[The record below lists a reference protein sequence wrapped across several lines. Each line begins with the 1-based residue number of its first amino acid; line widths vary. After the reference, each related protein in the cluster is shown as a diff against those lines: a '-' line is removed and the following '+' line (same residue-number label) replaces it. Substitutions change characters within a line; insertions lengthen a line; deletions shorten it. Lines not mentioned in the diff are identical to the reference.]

1 MHEKINE
8 IYGYLH
14 GFWRYR
20 WSALLIAWVI
30 GVIGWLV
37 VYALP
42 DQYEAKTT
50 VHIDTSSIMKP
61 LLKGLAVETDPDEQ
75 LQVMTRVMLSRENL
89 LTVMRETDMDLAA
102 DTPEEKEVM
111 VRELASKI
119 WLSTGASRDRRGPR
133 ASIYVIGYQSPSPEL
148 AYKVVSTLLN
158 TLIED
163 TLSSGRTDTV
173 MAQDFLSEQIAEY
186 EKRLAESEKRMAE
199 FKKKN
204 VGFMPTEKGSYYG
217 RLQRAEEDISETKSL
232 LRLAK
237 QRHADLQQQLSGE
250 VAVNVGMSAES
261 ATRLRDYQGKLDD
274 LLMQFTNEHPDVQ
287 AMRARIARL
296 RASMAAGDDLAGSG
310 GGTLDK
316 TSVLY
321 HELKMQE
328 SQARLEVGKLQIML
342 AEQQRNL
349 EELQQSIDIIP
360 QVEADLAKLDR
371 DYKLNKDRYIS
382 LVERRESAKL
392 AQKVEQS
399 SNEIT
404 FKVVDAPVV
413 PLIPSAP
420 NRLLLL
426 AGVLVAALAAG
437 AAWSVLM
444 FMLFPTFVDFKQLR
458 KSIDL
463 PVLGAVRLQMT
474 GEQIS
479 HRKTQ
484 LRSFLLAMSLLFGVF
499 GGVLLL
505 EKPGSAQVR
514 ALISEIGIY
523 L

>member
-1 MHEKINE
+1 MHAQINE
-8 IYGYLH
+8 IYAYLH
-14 GFWRYR
+14 GLWRYR
-20 WSALLIAWVI
+20 WSSLLIAWIV
-30 GVIGWLV
+30 GVLGWLV
-37 VYALP
+37 IYALP
-42 DQYEAKTT
+42 NQYVAKTA

-61 LLKGLAVETDPDEQ
+61 LLKGLAVETDPAEQ
-75 LQVMTRVMLSRENL
+75 LQVMTRVLLSRDNL
-89 LTVMRETDMDLAA
+89 LVVMRETDMDLAV
-102 DTPEEKEVM
+102 DTPEEREEM
-111 VRELASKI
+111 VQELAGKI
-119 WLSTGASRDRRGPR
+119 WLSSGSKRRGVQ
-133 ASIYVIGYQSPSPEL
+133 ASIYEIGYESPSPEM

-173 MAQDFLSEQIAEY
+173 MAQDFLTEQIIEY
-186 EKRLAESEKRMAE
+186 EKRLAGSEKRMAE
-199 FKKKN
+199 FQKKN
-204 VGFMPTEKGSYYG
+204 VGFMPNEKGGYYA
-217 RLQRAEEDISETKSL
+217 RLQRSEEEISGTKSQ

-237 QRHADLQQQLSGE
+237 QRHAGLQQQLSGE
-250 VAVNVGMSAES
+250 TAVTGGITPES
-261 ATRLRDYQGKLDD
+261 AAKLREYQERLDD

-287 AMRARIARL
+287 AMRQRIARSK
-296 RASMAAGDDLAGSG
+296 ASMAAGSDLAGG
-310 GGTLDK
+310 GSLDK

-321 HELKMQE
+321 QELKIQE
-328 SQARLEVGKLQIML
+328 SNARLEVGKLQIML

-360 QVEADLAKLDR
+360 QVEADMAKLDR
-371 DYKLNKDRYIS
+371 DYQLNKDRYLS

-392 AQKVEQS
+392 AQKVEQN

-404 FKVVDAPVV
+404 FKVVDAPVI

-420 NRLLLL
+420 NRPLLL
-426 AGVLVAALAAG
+426 AGILVVALGAG

-444 FMLFPTFVDFKQLR
+444 FLLFPTFVDFKQLR
-458 KSIDL
+458 KAIDL
-463 PVLGAVRLQMT
+463 PVLGTVRLQMT
-474 GEQIS
+474 GEQVR

-484 LRSFLLAMSLLFGVF
+484 LTSFLLAMSLLIGVF

-505 EKPGSAQVR
+505 EEPGSARVR

>member
-1 MHEKINE
+1 MHEQINE
-8 IYGYLH
+8 IYAYLH
-14 GFWRYR
+14 GLWRYR
-20 WSALLIAWVI
+20 WSSLLIAWIV
-30 GVIGWLV
+30 GVLGWLV

-42 DQYEAKTT
+42 DQYVARTT

-61 LLKGLAVETDPDEQ
+61 LLRGLAVETDPAEQ
-75 LQVMTRVMLSRENL
+75 LMVMTRVLLSRENL
-89 LTVMRETDMDLAA
+89 LAVMRETDMDLAV
-102 DTPEEKEVM
+102 DTPEERAEM
-111 VRELASKI
+111 VQDLAGKI
-119 WLSTGASRDRRGPR
+119 RLRSGSNRRGVQS
-133 ASIYVIGYQSPSPEL
+133 SIYEISYESPSPEM

-163 TLSSGRTDTV
+163 TLNSGRTDTV

-204 VGFMPTEKGSYYG
+204 VGFMPNEKGGYYN
-217 RLQRAEEDISETKSL
+217 RLQRAEEEIADTKSE

-237 QRHADLQQQLSGE
+237 LRLANLQQQLSGQ
-250 VAVNVGMSAES
+250 AAITGGMTADSAN
-261 ATRLRDYQGKLDD
+261 RLRDYQNKLDD

-296 RASMAAGDDLAGSG
+296 KASMAAGSDLERS
-310 GGTLDK
+310 GTLDK

-321 HELKMQE
+321 QELKIQE
-328 SQARLEVGKLQIML
+328 SEARLEVGKLQIML
-342 AEQQRNL
+342 AERQRNL
-349 EELQQSIDIIP
+349 EELQESIDVIP

-371 DYKLNKDRYIS
+371 DYQLTKERYLS

-392 AQKVEQS
+392 AQDVEQNS
-399 SNEIT
+399 SEIT

-420 NRLLLL
+420 NRPLLL
-426 AGVLVAALAAG
+426 AGVLAAALAAAG
-437 AAWSVLM
+437 AWSLLM
-444 FMLFPTFVDFKQLR
+444 FLLFPTFVDFKQLR
-458 KSIDL
+458 KAIDL
-463 PVLGAVRLQMT
+463 PVLGAVSLQMT
-474 GEQIS
+474 DEQIS
-479 HRKTQ
+479 HRRTK

-499 GGVLLL
+499 GGVLLFA
-505 EKPGSAQVR
+505 EPGSEQVR

>member
-1 MHEKINE
+1 MHAQINE
-8 IYGYLH
+8 IYAYLH
-14 GFWRYR
+14 GLWRYR
-20 WSALLIAWVI
+20 WSSLLIAWIV
-30 GVIGWLV
+30 GVLGWLV
-37 VYALP
+37 IYALP
-42 DQYEAKTT
+42 NQYVAKTA

-61 LLKGLAVETDPDEQ
+61 LLKGLAVETDPAEQ
-75 LQVMTRVMLSRENL
+75 LQVMTRVLLSRDNL
-89 LTVMRETDMDLAA
+89 LIVMRETDMDLAV
-102 DTPEEKEVM
+102 DTPEEREEM
-111 VRELASKI
+111 VQELAGKI
-119 WLSTGASRDRRGPR
+119 WLSSGSNRRGVQ
-133 ASIYVIGYQSPSPEL
+133 ASIYEIGYESPSPEM

-173 MAQDFLSEQIAEY
+173 MAQDFLTEQIIEY
-186 EKRLAESEKRMAE
+186 EKRLAGSEKRMAE
-199 FKKKN
+199 FQKKN
-204 VGFMPTEKGSYYG
+204 VGFMPNEKGGYYA
-217 RLQRAEEDISETKSL
+217 RLQRSEEEISGTKSQ

-237 QRHADLQQQLSGE
+237 QRHAGLQQQLSGE
-250 VAVNVGMSAES
+250 TAVTGGITPES
-261 ATRLRDYQGKLDD
+261 AAKLREYQERLDD

-287 AMRARIARL
+287 AMRQRIARSK
-296 RASMAAGDDLAGSG
+296 ASMAAGSDLAGG
-310 GGTLDK
+310 GSLDK

-321 HELKMQE
+321 QELKIQE
-328 SQARLEVGKLQIML
+328 SNARLEVGKLQIML

-360 QVEADLAKLDR
+360 QVEADMAKLDR
-371 DYKLNKDRYIS
+371 DYQLNKDRYLS

-392 AQKVEQS
+392 AQKVEQN

-404 FKVVDAPVV
+404 FKVVDAPVI

-420 NRLLLL
+420 NRPLLL
-426 AGVLVAALAAG
+426 AGILVVALGAG

-444 FMLFPTFVDFKQLR
+444 FLLFPTFVDFKQLR
-458 KSIDL
+458 KAIDL
-463 PVLGAVRLQMT
+463 PVLGTVRLQMT
-474 GEQIS
+474 GEQVR

-484 LRSFLLAMSLLFGVF
+484 LTSFLLAMSLLIGVF

-505 EKPGSAQVR
+505 EEPGSARVR

>member
-1 MHEKINE
+1 MHAQINE
-8 IYGYLH
+8 IYAYLH

-20 WSALLIAWVI
+20 WSSLLIAWIV
-30 GVIGWLV
+30 GVTGWLV
-37 VYALP
+37 VYSLP
-42 DQYEAKTT
+42 DQYKARAA
-50 VHIDTSSIMKP
+50 VHIDTSSIMTP
-61 LLKGLAVETDPDEQ
+61 LLKGLAVQTDPNEQ
-75 LQVMTRVMLSRENL
+75 LMVMTRVMLSRDNL
-89 LTVMRETDMDLAA
+89 LKVMRETDMDLAA
-102 DTPEEKEVM
+102 DTPEEKEEM
-111 VRELASKI
+111 VRELASNI
-119 WLSTGASRDRRGPR
+119 GLSTGSSKYRGGS
-133 ASIYVIGYQSPSPEL
+133 SIYGISYKSPSPEM
-148 AYKVVSTLLN
+148 AYNVVSTLLN

-163 TLSSGRTDTV
+163 TLNSSRTDTV
-173 MAQDFLSEQIAEY
+173 MAQDFLSEQIAAY
-186 EKRLAESEKRMAE
+186 EKRLAESEKRMAD

-204 VGFMPTEKGSYYG
+204 VGFMPNEKGSYYT
-217 RLQRAEEDISETKSL
+217 RLQQSEEDISKTKSE

-237 QRHADLQQQLSGE
+237 LRHTDLQQQLSGE
-250 VAVNVGMSAES
+250 IAVDVGISADS
-261 ATRLRDYQGKLDD
+261 AKRLRNYQDKLDD
-274 LLMQFTNEHPDVQ
+274 LLMKFTNEHPDVQ
-287 AMRARIARL
+287 AMRLRIASV
-296 RASMAAGDDLAGSG
+296 RASMAAGEDLAGSSD
-310 GGTLDK
+310 TLDK
-316 TSVLY
+316 SSVLY
-321 HELKMQE
+321 QELKIQE

-342 AEQQRNL
+342 AEKQRNL

-371 DYKLNKDRYIS
+371 DYQLNKERYLS
-382 LVERRESAKL
+382 LVERRESAKM
-392 AQKVEQS
+392 AQNVEQN

-420 NRLLLL
+420 DRPLLL
-426 AGVLVAALAAG
+426 AGVMAAALAAG

-444 FMLFPTFVDFKQLR
+444 FFLFPTFIDFKQLR
-458 KSIDL
+458 KAIDL

-474 GEQIS
+474 GEQIT

-484 LRSFLLAMSLLFGVF
+484 LTKFLVAMSLLFCMF

>member
-8 IYGYLH
+8 AYAYLH
-14 GFWRYR
+14 GLWRYR
-20 WSALLIAWVI
+20 WSALLIAWIV

-42 DQYEAKTT
+42 NQYVARTA
-50 VHIDTSSIMKP
+50 VHIDTSSIMRP
-61 LLKGLAVETDPDEQ
+61 LLKGLAVETDPAEQ
-75 LQVMTRVMLSRENL
+75 LSVMTRVLLSRENL
-89 LTVMRETDMDLAA
+89 LVVMRETDMDLEA
-102 DTPEEKEVM
+102 DTPEEKEEM
-111 VRELASKI
+111 VQELAGKI
-119 WLSTGASRDRRGPR
+119 RLQTGKRRNTSA
-133 ASIYVIGYQSPSPEL
+133 ASIYEISYESPSPEM

-163 TLSSGRTDTV
+163 TLNSGRTDTV
-173 MAQDFLSEQIAEY
+173 MAQDFLSEQITEY

-199 FKKKN
+199 FQKKN
-204 VGFMPTEKGSYYG
+204 VGFMPSEKGGYYT
-217 RLQRAEEDISETKSL
+217 RLQRSEEDIAATKSE

-237 QRHADLQQQLSGE
+237 QQLAGLQQQLSGQA
-250 VAVNVGMSAES
+250 AVTGGITAES
-261 ATRLRDYQGKLDD
+261 ASKLREYQNKLDD

-287 AMRARIARL
+287 AMRSRIARQK
-296 RASMAAGDDLAGSG
+296 ASMAAGSDQAGSSS
-310 GGTLDK
+310 LDK

-321 HELKMQE
+321 QELRMQE

-342 AEQQRNL
+342 AEKQRNL

-371 DYKLNKDRYIS
+371 DYQLNKERYLS

-392 AQKVEQS
+392 AQDVEQN

-404 FKVVDAPVV
+404 FKVVEAPVL
-413 PLIPSAP
+413 PLIPAGP
-420 NRLLLL
+420 DRPLLL
-426 AGVLVAALAAG
+426 AGVLAAALAAG
-437 AAWSVLM
+437 GAWSVFM
-444 FMLFPTFVDFKQLR
+444 FLLFPTFVDFKQLR
-458 KSIDL
+458 KAIDL
-463 PVLGAVRLQMT
+463 PVLGAVALQMT
-474 GEQIS
+474 DEQIS

-484 LRSFLLAMSLLFGVF
+484 LTKFLLAMSLLFGVF

-505 EKPGSAQVR
+505 EKPGSAEVR
-514 ALISEIGIY
+514 ALISDIGIY

>member
-1 MHEKINE
+1 MHAQINE
-8 IYGYLH
+8 IYAYLH
-14 GFWRYR
+14 GLWRYR
-20 WSALLIAWVI
+20 WSSLLIAWIV
-30 GVIGWLV
+30 GVLGWLV
-37 VYALP
+37 IYALP
-42 DQYEAKTT
+42 NQYVAKTA

-61 LLKGLAVETDPDEQ
+61 LLKGLAVETDPAEQ
-75 LQVMTRVMLSRENL
+75 LQVMTRVLLSRDNL
-89 LTVMRETDMDLAA
+89 LIVMRETDMDLAV
-102 DTPEEKEVM
+102 DTPEEREEM
-111 VRELASKI
+111 VQELAGKI
-119 WLSTGASRDRRGPR
+119 WLSSGSNRRGVQ
-133 ASIYVIGYQSPSPEL
+133 ASIYEIGYESPSPEM

-173 MAQDFLSEQIAEY
+173 MAQDFLTEQIIEY
-186 EKRLAESEKRMAE
+186 EKRLAGSEKRMAE
-199 FKKKN
+199 FQKKN
-204 VGFMPTEKGSYYG
+204 VGFMPNEKGGYYA
-217 RLQRAEEDISETKSL
+217 RLQRSEEEISGTKSQ

-237 QRHADLQQQLSGE
+237 QRHAGLQQQLSGE
-250 VAVNVGMSAES
+250 TAVTGGITPES
-261 ATRLRDYQGKLDD
+261 AAKLREYQERLDD

-287 AMRARIARL
+287 AMRQRIARSK
-296 RASMAAGDDLAGSG
+296 ASMAAGSDLAGG
-310 GGTLDK
+310 GSLDK

-321 HELKMQE
+321 QELKIQE
-328 SQARLEVGKLQIML
+328 SNARLEVGKLQIML

-360 QVEADLAKLDR
+360 QVEADMAKLDR
-371 DYKLNKDRYIS
+371 DYQLNKDRYLS

-392 AQKVEQS
+392 AQKVEQN

-404 FKVVDAPVV
+404 FKVVDAPVI

-420 NRLLLL
+420 NRPLLL
-426 AGVLVAALAAG
+426 AGILVVALGTG

-444 FMLFPTFVDFKQLR
+444 FLLFPTFVDFKQLR
-458 KSIDL
+458 KAIDL
-463 PVLGAVRLQMT
+463 PVLGTVRLQMT
-474 GEQIS
+474 GEQVR

-484 LRSFLLAMSLLFGVF
+484 LTSFLLAMSLLIGVF

-505 EKPGSAQVR
+505 EEPGSARVR

>member
-8 IYGYLH
+8 AYAYLH
-14 GFWRYR
+14 GLWRYR
-20 WSALLIAWVI
+20 WSALLIAWIV
-30 GVIGWLV
+30 GVLGWFV

-42 DQYEAKTT
+42 DQYVART
-50 VHIDTSSIMKP
+50 VVNIDTSSIMKP
-61 LLKGLAVETDPDEQ
+61 LLKGLAVETDPAEQ
-75 LQVMTRVMLSRENL
+75 LMVMTRVLLSRENL
-89 LTVMRETDMDLAA
+89 LQVMRETDMELAV
-102 DTPEEKEVM
+102 DTPEEREEM
-111 VRELASKI
+111 VQELASRI
-119 WLSTGASRDRRGPR
+119 SLRTGSDRRGIQ
-133 ASIYVIGYQSPSPEL
+133 ASIYEISYESPSPEM

-173 MAQDFLSEQIAEY
+173 MAQDFLSEQISEY
-186 EKRLAESEKRMAE
+186 EKRLAESERRMAE

-204 VGFMPTEKGSYYG
+204 VGFMPTEKGGYYN
-217 RLQRAEEDISETKSL
+217 RLQRAEEEIADTRSE

-237 QRHADLQQQLSGE
+237 LRLANLQQQISGQA
-250 VAVNVGMSAES
+250 AVTGGITTES
-261 ATRLRDYQGKLDD
+261 ASRLRDYQNKLDD

-287 AMRARIARL
+287 AMRSRIARL
-296 RASMAAGDDLAGSG
+296 KASMAAGSDLEKGSAI
-310 GGTLDK
+310 DK

-321 HELKMQE
+321 QELKIQE
-328 SQARLEVGKLQIML
+328 SEARLEVGRLQTML

-349 EELQQSIDIIP
+349 EELQESIDIIP

-371 DYKLNKDRYIS
+371 DYQLTKERYLS

-392 AQKVEQS
+392 AQDVEQNS
-399 SNEIT
+399 SEIT
-404 FKVVDAPVV
+404 FKVVDAPVI
-413 PLIPSAP
+413 PLIPAGP
-420 NRLLLL
+420 DRPLLLL
-426 AGVLVAALAAG
+426 GVLVVALGAG

-444 FMLFPTFVDFKQLR
+444 FLLFPTFVDFKQLR
-458 KSIDL
+458 KAIDL
-463 PVLGAVRLQMT
+463 PVLGAVSLQMT
-474 GEQIS
+474 DEQIS

-484 LRSFLLAMSLLFGVF
+484 LTSFLLAMSLLFGVF
-499 GGVLLL
+499 GGVLLF

>member
-20 WSALLIAWVI
+20 WSSLLIAWIV

-42 DQYEAKTT
+42 DQYEAKTA

-61 LLKGLAVETDPDEQ
+61 LLKGLTVETDPDEQ
-75 LQVMTRVMLSRENL
+75 LRLMARVMLSRENL

-102 DTPEEKEVM
+102 DTPEDKEEM
-111 VRELASKI
+111 VQELASKI
-119 WLSTGASRDRRGPR
+119 WLRTGSSRNRGGS
-133 ASIYVIGYQSPSPEL
+133 SIYEISYSSPSPEL

-163 TLSSGRTDTV
+163 TLNSGRTDTV

-186 EKRLAESEKRMAE
+186 EKRLAESEKRMAA

-204 VGFMPTEKGSYYG
+204 VGFMPTERGSYYS
-217 RLQRAEEDISETKSL
+217 RLQRAEEDIAATKSE

-250 VAVNVGMSAES
+250 VEVNVGISADS
-261 ATRLRDYQGKLDD
+261 ALRLRNYQDKLDD
-274 LLMQFTNEHPDVQ
+274 LLMEFTNEHPDVQ
-287 AMRARIARL
+287 AMRSRIARL

-310 GGTLDK
+310 SSSLDK

-321 HELKMQE
+321 QELKIQE
-328 SQARLEVGKLQIML
+328 SQARLDVGKLQIML
-342 AEQQRNL
+342 AEKQRNL

-371 DYKLNKDRYIS
+371 DYQLNKDRYLS

-392 AQKVEQS
+392 AQSVEQS

-420 NRLLLL
+420 DRPILL

-444 FMLFPTFVDFKQLR
+444 FLLFPTFVDFKQLR
-458 KSIDL
+458 KAIDL
-463 PVLGAVRLQMT
+463 PVLGSVRLQMT
-474 GEQIS
+474 GEQIH

-484 LRSFLLAMSLLFGVF
+484 LTSFLLATSLLIGVF

-505 EKPGSAQVR
+505 EEPGSAQVR
-514 ALISEIGIY
+514 SLISEIGIY

>member
-1 MHEKINE
+1 MHAQINE
-8 IYGYLH
+8 IYAYLH
-14 GFWRYR
+14 GLWRYR
-20 WSALLIAWVI
+20 WSALLIAWIV
-30 GVIGWLV
+30 GVLGWLF

-42 DQYEAKTT
+42 DQYEAKAV

-61 LLKGLAVETDPDEQ
+61 LLKGLAVETDPAEQ
-75 LQVMTRVMLSRENL
+75 LMVMTRVLLSRENL
-89 LTVMRETDMDLAA
+89 LVVMRETDMDLAV
-102 DTPEEKEVM
+102 DTPEEREEM
-111 VRELASKI
+111 VQELASKI
-119 WLSTGASRDRRGPR
+119 WLSSGGSSRRGAP
-133 ASIYVIGYQSPSPEL
+133 ASIYQISYESPSPEM

-163 TLSSGRTDTV
+163 TLNSGRTDTV

-204 VGFMPTEKGSYYG
+204 VGFMPNEKGGYYS
-217 RLQRAEEDISETKSL
+217 RLQRSEEEISDTKSQ

-237 QRHADLQQQLSGE
+237 LRLANLQQQLSGQA
-250 VAVNVGMSAES
+250 AVTGGMSAES
-261 ATRLRDYQGKLDD
+261 ATRLRDYQNKLDD

-287 AMRARIARL
+287 AMRSRIARL
-296 RASMAAGDDLAGSG
+296 RASMAAGSDLENSG
-310 GGTLDK
+310 PVDK

-321 HELKMQE
+321 QELKIQE
-328 SQARLEVGKLQIML
+328 SEARLEVGKLQIIL
-342 AEQQRNL
+342 AERQRNL
-349 EELQQSIDIIP
+349 EELQESIDIIP
-360 QVEADLAKLDR
+360 QVEADLTKMDR
-371 DYKLNKDRYIS
+371 DYQLTKERYLS

-392 AQKVEQS
+392 AQKVEQN

-404 FKVVDAPVV
+404 FKVVEAPVV

-426 AGVLVAALAAG
+426 AGVLAVALAAAG
-437 AAWSVLM
+437 GWSVLM
-444 FMLFPTFVDFKQLR
+444 FLLFPTFVDFKQLR
-458 KSIDL
+458 KAIDL
-463 PVLGAVRLQMT
+463 PVLGAVSLQMT
-474 GEQIS
+474 DEQIS

-484 LRSFLLAMSLLFGVF
+484 LTSFLLAMSLLFGVF

-505 EKPGSAQVR
+505 EKPGSALVR
-514 ALISEIGIY
+514 SLISEIGIY

>member
-1 MHEKINE
+1 MHAQINE
-8 IYGYLH
+8 LYAYLH
-14 GFWRYR
+14 GLWRYR
-20 WSALLIAWVI
+20 WSSLLIAWIV
-30 GVIGWLV
+30 GVLGWLV

-42 DQYEAKTT
+42 DQYEAKAV

-61 LLKGLAVETDPDEQ
+61 LLKGLAVETDPAEQ
-75 LQVMTRVMLSRENL
+75 LMVMTRVLLSRENL
-89 LTVMRETDMDLAA
+89 LVVMRETDMDLAV
-102 DTPEEKEVM
+102 DSPEEREEM
-111 VRELASKI
+111 VQELAGKI
-119 WLSTGASRDRRGPR
+119 WLSTGSNRRGAV
-133 ASIYVIGYQSPSPEL
+133 ASIYQIGYESPSPEM

-173 MAQDFLSEQIAEY
+173 MAQDFLSEQISEY
-186 EKRLAESEKRMAE
+186 EKRLAESEARMAE

-204 VGFMPTEKGSYYG
+204 VGFMPNEKGGYYS
-217 RLQRAEEDISETKSL
+217 RLQRSEEEIADTKSQ

-237 QRHADLQQQLSGE
+237 LRLANLQQQISGQA
-250 VAVNVGMSAES
+250 AVTGGMSAES
-261 ATRLRDYQGKLDD
+261 ATRLRDYQNKLDD

-287 AMRARIARL
+287 AMRSRIARL
-296 RASMAAGDDLAGSG
+296 RASMAAGSDLENSG
-310 GGTLDK
+310 AIDK

-321 HELKMQE
+321 QELKIQE
-328 SQARLEVGKLQIML
+328 SEARLEVGKLQIIL

-349 EELQQSIDIIP
+349 EELQESIDIIP
-360 QVEADLAKLDR
+360 QVEADLTKMDR
-371 DYKLNKDRYIS
+371 DYQLTKERYLS

-392 AQKVEQS
+392 AQKVEQNS
-399 SNEIT
+399 SEIT
-404 FKVVDAPVV
+404 FRVVEAPVV

-420 NRLLLL
+420 NRPLLL
-426 AGVLVAALAAG
+426 AGVLVVSLAAAG
-437 AAWSVLM
+437 AWSVLM
-444 FMLFPTFVDFKQLR
+444 FLLFPTFVDFKQLR
-458 KSIDL
+458 KAVDL
-463 PVLGAVRLQMT
+463 PVLGAVALQMT
-474 GEQIS
+474 DEQIS

-484 LRSFLLAMSLLFGVF
+484 LTSFLLAMSLLFGVF